1 MVWLV
6 QNCRSNICMYF
17 LRPPELGG
25 GGIPLGPLPGL
36 CPGTAGGP

>member
-6 QNCRSNICMYF
+6 QNCRSNTCMYF
-17 LRPPELGG
+17 LRPPELRGW
-25 GGIPLGPLPGL
+25 GIPLDPLPGL